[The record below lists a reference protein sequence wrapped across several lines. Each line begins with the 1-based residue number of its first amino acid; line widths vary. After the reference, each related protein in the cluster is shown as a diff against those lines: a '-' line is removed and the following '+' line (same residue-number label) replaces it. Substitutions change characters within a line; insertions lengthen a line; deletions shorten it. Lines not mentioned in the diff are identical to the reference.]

1 MASVSMGIDTGYS
14 SSGFGICICQLADAT
29 AENGDLLG
37 GCVQVLFAEE
47 YTREDYNEMLTVCDE
62 LIHKSAP
69 QRFG

>member
-1 MASVSMGIDTGYS
+1 MASVSMGIDTGFS

-47 YTREDYNEMLTVCDE
+47 YTREDL
-62 LIHKSAP
+62 
-69 QRFG
+69 